1 MKWMAGLGL
10 IMLAGCANT
19 KNVQLTPQD
28 FAQAGA
34 CYAQVATLIQ
44 TAQQQV
50 SSCVSL
56 VQSIKAKQTGQ

>member
-1 MKWMAGLGL
+1 MKWMVILGL
-10 IMLAGCANT
+10 VLLAGCANT
-19 KNVQLTPQD
+19 KATQLTPQD

-56 VQSIKAKQTGQ
+56 VQSIRAKQTP